1 MKNIFVWSALFII
14 VVGIIVPHFA
24 FARDLF
30 YIWDGTTCA
39 TSGSGPD
46 SPCGLCDALVVGRN
60 IIEDMFKVALV
71 LAVIFIAYGGFVVM
85 TAGGNEKNLSSG
97 KGVITSAFVGLL
109 IALAAWLIINT
120 IFNSLIAGHVSTPW
134 NSLDCTTVVPS
145 TTGSGNTGVGTT
157 TGGGG
162 IGGGNGETGTS
173 TEALEYENGTFTGG
187 GGKFGGGGAS
197 DGLTGNGAT
206 QSEIS
211 KVLVSSCASQADIC
225 AKGGETGSN
234 EGTGISVDTQAAY
247 TISCKKVGTG
257 YDAKFEFK
265 CLSAIFPP
273 WIKCSDGLPDLSK
286 VCK

>member
-1 MKNIFVWSALFII
+1 MKNIFVCSALF
-14 VVGIIVPHFA
+14 VLVLGIIVPHFA

-71 LAVIFIAYGGFVVM
+71 LAVVFIAYGGFVVM

-145 TTGSGNTGVGTT
+145 TTGSGNTGGGTT
-157 TGGGG
+157 TGSTN
-162 IGGGNGETGTS
+162 GGNTG
-173 TEALEYENGTFTGG
+173 LGGG

-197 DGLTGNGAT
+197 ADWTSGNGAT

-211 KVLVSSCASQADIC
+211 KILVSSCASQADIC
-225 AKGGETGSN
+225 AKGGGTGSN